1 MSRTA
6 KKLRDLIRQVIADHP
21 TDQIPELAQH
31 VVTLT
36 PAEDLFRFYEYTL
49 RTKIVEVLSNDRNTA
64 MAHVF
69 GDAPVS
75 NEESDDEDE
84 SEAPQESWK
93 VKSVRNWWSRMLE
106 ASVYVTDKHKKLL
119 GDCTAEECRF
129 IATDRRAMADDLL
142 NKADEFE
149 KLAALIE
156 EHGVATVRDLP
167 EQADL

>member
-1 MSRTA
+1 MS

-21 TDQIPELAQH
+21 TEQIPELAKH

-36 PAEDLFRFYEYTL
+36 PAEDLSRFYEYTL
-49 RTKIVEVLSNDRNTA
+49 RSKIVEVLSNDRNTA

-69 GDAPVS
+69 GGAPVS
-75 NEESDDEDE
+75 NEEPEDDDEDE
-84 SEAPQESWK
+84 SEVHRESWK
-93 VKSVRNWWSRMLE
+93 VTSVRNWWTKMLE
-106 ASVYVTDKHKKLL
+106 ASVYVEDKQKKLL

-129 IATDRRAMADDLL
+129 LATDRRTMADDLL

-156 EHGVATVRDLP
+156 EHNVSIVRELP
-167 EQADL
+167 EQVDL